1 MNKRT
6 IISTLLFLYCLFL
19 PYEEVIITP
28 VGSLLKI
35 IGLITMTVVIIF
47 KRHFFIQKK
56 WMLIIIWLL
65 INLVSVIWVDSFEW
79 WLYFFS
85 IYVSQIA
92 FALLIA
98 HIPLE
103 WVNQNIV
110 KSGFIIGA
118 CIASIILIFFPNTS
132 IYTSDGR
139 RTLIIMDANM
149 DPNILAMILLIAVFL
164 VLTIENHKIK
174 YAVIVLLVIGIFCT
188 GSRGVMI
195 AMICSMSMLVL
206 NGLKNKMRRTNS
218 IFIIILALMSIHIVW
233 KYMPTDLISARFSIE
248 TILGLNEYNK
258 GVHNRYTI
266 WLHSWKLFCEKPLI
280 GYGCGNFFSAIKGV
294 YRECAAHN
302 LIVLEL
308 VELGLIGS
316 FPMFCFLISILRDLR
331 VTRQWNM
338 FYMLISVYI
347 VALSLDTL
355 MYKYFWMTLIFVNWI
370 IRENKGKNDT
380 ANKENCT

>member
-1 MNKRT
+1 MSKRT

-28 VGSLLKI
+28 IGSLLKI
-35 IGLITMTVVIIF
+35 IGVITMIVIIIF

-56 WMLIIIWLL
+56 WILIIMWLL
-65 INLVSVIWVDSFEW
+65 INFVSVIWADSFEW
-79 WLYFFS
+79 WLYFFG

-92 FALLIA
+92 FVLLVA

-103 WVNQNIV
+103 WVNQNVV

-118 CIASIILIFFPNTS
+118 SIASIILIFFPNTS
-132 IYTSDGR
+132 TYTSEGR

-164 VLTIENHKIK
+164 LLTVKLYKIK
-174 YAVIVLLVIGIFCT
+174 YAIIILLIIGIFCT

-206 NGLKNKMRRTNS
+206 NGLKNKKKRTS
-218 IFIIILALMSIHIVW
+218 SVVVIFLALVSIYIIW
-233 KYMPTDLISARFSIE
+233 KYMPDDLISARFSLE

-266 WLHSWKLFCEKPLI
+266 WLYSWELFWKKPFL
-280 GYGCGNFFSAIKGV
+280 GYGCGNFFSAIESV

-316 FPMFCFLISILRDLR
+316 FPMFYFLISILRDLKR
-331 VTRQWNM
+331 TRQRNI
-338 FYMLISVYI
+338 FYMLISVYV

-355 MYKYFWMTLIFVNWI
+355 MYKYFWMALIFVNWI
-370 IRENKGKNDT
+370 IRENKEKNDT
-380 ANKENCT
+380 VYKENYT